1 MATVLIVDD
10 SPVDMRLARGI
21 LDKSGAFELVFAT
34 NGIEAVTQ
42 LEESQPD
49 IVVTDMQMPEM
60 NGLELVEHVR
70 ARHPLVPV
78 ILMTAHGSEDLAV
91 EALEK
96 GAASYVPKDNLSR
109 DLLDTVENVLA
120 VARADRRH
128 DRLMDCLVH
137 SEICL
142 EIENDP
148 ALIPPLVDQL
158 QDAVARMSLCD
169 DTGRIRLGI
178 ALEEALLNALYHGNL
193 ELTTDELREES
204 SALVESGGDSVIDRR
219 RRQSPYS
226 DRKVRVTA
234 RMNRDEASFVIQDEG
249 PGFAAHANGEADA
262 SQNLSRESGR
272 GLVLMRSLMDEV
284 RFNDEGNEVTL
295 IKRCEQINRG

>member
-1 MATVLIVDD
+1 VATVLIVDD

-21 LDKSGAFELVFAT
+21 LDKAGAFELVFAK
-34 NGIEAVTQ
+34 NGVEAVTQ

-96 GAASYVPKDNLSR
+96 GAASYVPKENLSR

-120 VARADRRH
+120 MARADRRH

-137 SEICL
+137 SELCL

-158 QDAVARMSLCD
+158 QDNIARMSLCD

-193 ELTTDELREES
+193 ELTTDEIREES
-204 SALVESGGDSVIDRR
+204 SALVESDGDSIIDRR
-219 RRQSPYS
+219 RKETPYR
-226 DRKVRVTA
+226 DRKVRVMA
-234 RMNRDEASFVIQDEG
+234 RMTRSEASFIITDEG
-249 PGFAAHANGEADA
+249 PGFASRSNGDADA
-262 SQNLSRESGR
+262 SQSLSRESGR

-284 RFNDEGNEVTL
+284 SFNESGNEVTL
-295 IKRCEQINRG
+295 IKRREHVLG